1 MRCALYHF
9 SDNELLA
16 QRRSL
21 QTIAEYLEEIGW
33 QRRLL
38 DLAEHEILTL
48 VAITI
53 GAFQDAQVA
62 IRISQRPLDPEIP
75 F

>member
-1 MRCALYHF
+1 MYYF
-9 SDNELLA
+9 DDNEIMA

-21 QTIAEYLEEIGW
+21 HTIAEYLEEIGW

-38 DLAEHEILTL
+38 DLSEHEILTL
-48 VAITI
+48 VSIAI
-53 GAFQDAQVA
+53 GATQDALVD
-62 IRISQRPLDPEIP
+62 IRNSKRPEDLEIP